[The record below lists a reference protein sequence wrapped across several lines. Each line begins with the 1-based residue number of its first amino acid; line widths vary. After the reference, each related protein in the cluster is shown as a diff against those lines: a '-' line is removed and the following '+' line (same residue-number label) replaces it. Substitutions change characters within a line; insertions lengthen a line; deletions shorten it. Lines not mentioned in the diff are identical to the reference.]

1 MSLCAKGA
9 NGDYVGVYN
18 VTTNWD
24 TSLTW
29 NKTIAETSPN
39 GVLSDTV
46 LDYNCID
53 GKDVTDNRYTWDITS
68 LYEASEC
75 TATAQRPQ
83 FTVSYQDMK
92 GIESYWSY
100 TSQSA
105 GLAGTGYI
113 NNATGTLI
121 LSKALL
127 STTDNLIP
135 YTPTIVYNSA
145 LAAQEYEYPNVQIS
159 YWGSYMPFGF
169 KLNIQET
176 LVKKKYT
183 SAEGSDV
190 YYYIWA
196 DADGTEHAF
205 MPVGT
210 STTEYEDEDGL
221 QLKLTVSEA
230 VIKCRQ

>member
-68 LYEASEC
+68 LYEAWRSGATPNYGIGFKIVDGTTASGNAIFHSSEC

-176 LVKKKYT
+176 LVKK
-183 SAEGSDV
+183 EV
-190 YYYIWA
+190 YIRR
-196 DADGTEHAF
+196 
-205 MPVGT
+205 
-210 STTEYEDEDGL
+210 GL
-221 QLKLTVSEA
+221 RCILLYMGR
-230 VIKCRQ
+230 C